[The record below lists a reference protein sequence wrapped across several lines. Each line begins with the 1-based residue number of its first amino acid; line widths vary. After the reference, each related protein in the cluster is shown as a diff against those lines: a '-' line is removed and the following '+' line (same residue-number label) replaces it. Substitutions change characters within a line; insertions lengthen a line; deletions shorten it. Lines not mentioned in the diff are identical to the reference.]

1 MCKGDHCD
9 HHAPLM
15 PFFPLPGLEEAQ
27 KLQNP
32 QFEESFQNPCYE
44 RTGSSCCESSAH
56 SSGPEDSGCGTSSC
70 EDIEEIDVESVETS
84 SNENLKSSSFSIS
97 NLLKEKS
104 ESSKLKPSIFSNPYS
119 HPLYPYSH
127 LPYPLNLFQ
136 GSQKIISSISSNYQK
151 PRKSPFEKTQ
161 TFSDPGLE
169 TRISGIE
176 DKSEV
181 RKTPEKDEHGN
192 HCCDVCGK
200 KFKHIRMLNRHRR
213 NHNPYKKYK
222 CSYCGK
228 GFNDSFDL
236 KRHVR
241 THTGVKPYKCN
252 QCEKSFTQRCS
263 LESHLDKIHG
273 QKHDFS
279 YKQRREKIYVC
290 EDCGFSTQDVRE
302 HYKHSREHHAANF
315 HQNLALGSQVPPI
328 RLLDSPFI
336 LTH

>member
-1 MCKGDHCD
+1 MTTSRYHTK
-9 HHAPLM
+9 
-15 PFFPLPGLEEAQ
+15 
-27 KLQNP
+27 
-32 QFEESFQNPCYE
+32 FES
-44 RTGSSCCESSAH
+44 RTFCNVNSWAR
-56 SSGPEDSGCGTSSC
+56 
-70 EDIEEIDVESVETS
+70 
-84 SNENLKSSSFSIS
+84 NRAR
-97 NLLKEKS
+97 
-104 ESSKLKPSIFSNPYS
+104 YS
-119 HPLYPYSH
+119 L
-127 LPYPLNLFQ
+127 
-136 GSQKIISSISSNYQK
+136 
-151 PRKSPFEKTQ
+151 
-161 TFSDPGLE
+161 TFSLRE
-169 TRISGIE
+169 KMRISFFHAYDLIRQLVQCE
-176 DKSEV
+176 AAKSYSTV
-181 RKTPEKDEHGN
+181 IRFWLNFFFK
-192 HCCDVCGK
+192 DVCGK

-336 LTH
+336 LTHWEPSRLKD